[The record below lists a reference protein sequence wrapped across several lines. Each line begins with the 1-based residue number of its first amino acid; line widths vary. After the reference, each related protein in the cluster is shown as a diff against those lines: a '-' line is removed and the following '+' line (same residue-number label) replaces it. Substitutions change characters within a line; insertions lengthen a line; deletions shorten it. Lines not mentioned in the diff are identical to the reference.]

1 MVLYS
6 IMKKGK
12 LFIKRAF
19 IASLCTLFIVSCAST
34 SKEKSDEPKKS
45 KEEIVEIQEPVI
57 PEPTKEQIFLE
68 SLEGIKL
75 QFTKI
80 PSKTKKNKNFDS
92 AYELIVTD
100 KDENPVADFE
110 VAFIVPVKNSEN
122 QITGSRECLTTDE
135 NGCISYTPSTPDFA
149 AKTTVCAYPFVPDN
163 LEIADEEIAPYKV
176 YADYIVESDVA
187 AKGAIMFVF
196 EYTESG
202 KPSKNSYD
210 ILSGLRKKGVY
221 MIGNAPIS
229 DTDYINAS
237 KQKIYKENYNIV
249 GTDYGYL
256 IGGTIKFDGPVEQTE
271 DGYIARLTAEIY
283 GIDMKTGNVIY
294 ENTHKE
300 EAAGK
305 NWNYAVSDCKDKLT
319 KTVVDSIM
327 FGL

>member
-1 MVLYS
+1 
-6 IMKKGK
+6 MKKGK

-19 IASLCTLFIVSCAST
+19 IASLCCLFIVSCAST
-34 SKEKSDEPKKS
+34 SNEESTATKKITEN
-45 KEEIVEIQEPVI
+45 KTELQEPAV

-68 SLEGIKL
+68 NLEGIKI
-75 QFTKI
+75 QFTKS
-80 PSKTKKNKNFDS
+80 PSKTKKNKSFDS

-110 VAFIVPVKNSEN
+110 VALIVPVKNSEN

-135 NGCISYTPSTPDFA
+135 NGCISYMPSIPEFA

-163 LEIADEEIAPYKV
+163 LEINNDDIAPYKV

-187 AKGAIMFVF
+187 SKGAIMFVF

-221 MIGNAPIS
+221 LIGNAPIS

-256 IGGTIKFDGPVEQTE
+256 IGGTVKFDGPVEQTE

-283 GIDMKTGNVIY
+283 GIDMKTGEVIY
-294 ENTHKE
+294 ENTHHD
-300 EAAGK
+300 EATGK
-305 NWNYAVSDCKDKLT
+305 NWNYAVSDCRDKLT

-327 FGL
+327 CGL

>member
-1 MVLYS
+1 
-6 IMKKGK
+6 MKKGK
-12 LFIKRAF
+12 LFIKRVFITSLCCLF
-19 IASLCTLFIVSCAST
+19 IASCAST
-34 SKEKSDEPKKS
+34 SNEKSTELKKIS
-45 KEEIVEIQEPVI
+45 DKTSEIQEPAA

-68 SLEGIKL
+68 SLEGVKL
-75 QFTKI
+75 QFTKA
-80 PSKTKKNKNFDS
+80 PSKTKKNKSFDS

-100 KDENPVADFE
+100 NEGNPVPDFE

-135 NGCISYTPSTPDFA
+135 NGCISYMPATPDFA
-149 AKTTVCAYPFVPDN
+149 AKTSVKAYPFVPDN
-163 LEIADEEIAPYKV
+163 LEIDNDDIADYFV

-187 AKGAIMFVF
+187 SKGAIMFVF

-221 MIGNAPIS
+221 QIGNAPIS

-283 GIDMKTGNVIY
+283 GIDMKTGEVIY
-294 ENTHKE
+294 ENTHHD
-300 EAAGK
+300 EATGK
-305 NWNYAVSDCKDKLT
+305 NWNYAVSDCRDKLT

>member
-19 IASLCTLFIVSCAST
+19 IASLCCLFIVSCAST
-34 SKEKSDEPKKS
+34 STEKTTESKKIANS
-45 KEEIVEIQEPVI
+45 TSEIQEPVI
-57 PEPTKEQIFLE
+57 VEPTKEQIFLE
-68 SLEGIKL
+68 SLEGIKI
-75 QFTKI
+75 QFTKS
-80 PSKTKKNKNFDS
+80 PSKTKKNKSFDTG
-92 AYELIVTD
+92 YELIVTNSD
-100 KDENPVADFE
+100 GNPVANFE
-110 VAFIVPVKNSEN
+110 VALIVPVKNSEN

-135 NGCISYTPSTPDFA
+135 NGCISYMPSTPEFA

-163 LEIADEEIAPYKV
+163 LEINNDDIAPYKV

-187 AKGAIMFVF
+187 SKGAIMFVF

-221 MIGNAPIS
+221 QIGNAPIS

-256 IGGTIKFDGPVEQTE
+256 IGGTIKFDGSVEQTE

-283 GIDMKTGNVIY
+283 GIDMKTGEVIY

-305 NWNYAVSDCKDKLT
+305 NWNYAVSDCRDKLT

>member
-34 SKEKSDEPKKS
+34 STEKSDEHKKS

-57 PEPTKEQIFLE
+57 PQPTKEQIFLE

-75 QFTKI
+75 EFTKI
-80 PSKTKKNKNFDS
+80 PSKTKKNKKFDS

-122 QITGSRECLTTDE
+122 QLTGLRECLTTDE
-135 NGCISYTPSTPDFA
+135 NGCISYTPATPDFA

-163 LEIADEEIAPYKV
+163 LEINNDDIAPYKV
-176 YADYIVESDVA
+176 YADFIVESDVA
-187 AKGAIMFVF
+187 TKGAIMFVF